1 MREEA
6 THTER
11 KERIANSPKQSEKGG
26 GGKREKRV
34 HSPFYSLMHAHYSAH
49 FPLRFSSFPL
59 PVLLNRRKGKGKMK
73 REGG

>member
-26 GGKREKRV
+26 GGGEAGKK
-34 HSPFYSLMHAHYSAH
+34 
-49 FPLRFSSFPL
+49 SSFPL
-59 PVLLNRRKGKGKMK
+59 LQPHACSLLRPFPASFFFLSPPGFIKPEKG
-73 REGG
+73 EGEDET